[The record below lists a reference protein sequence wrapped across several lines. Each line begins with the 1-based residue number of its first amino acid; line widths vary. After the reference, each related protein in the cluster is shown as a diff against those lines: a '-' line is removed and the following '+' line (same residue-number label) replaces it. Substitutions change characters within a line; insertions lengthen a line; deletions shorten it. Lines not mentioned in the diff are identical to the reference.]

1 MISAEVG
8 SYFPFIKILLVG
20 GGISLVVQRLK
31 FCTPSEEGLGLIPDL
46 ET

>member
-8 SYFPFIKILLVG
+8 SYFPFSKILLV

-31 FCTPSEEGLGLIPDL
+31 FCTPNEEGLGLIPDL

>member
-20 GGISLVVQRLK
+20 GGDFPGGPKAKILHS
-31 FCTPSEEGLGLIPDL
+31 
-46 ET
+46 